1 MIHPLLILLD
11 DWLKLRQ
18 QQEALKLR
26 WHWNWMIGSSQMV
39 ALGAVRSLNG
49 SWYLETKLAVSTEA
63 RWRFEVECG
72 PRLPQLKS
80 DQEFCGFADDLN
92 LWGVPIAQFA
102 AVDIAQVPLR
112 AAHLNSLRLTAVLG

>member
-1 MIHPLLILLD
+1 MI
-11 DWLKLRQ
+11 
-18 QQEALKLR
+18 A
-26 WHWNWMIGSSQMV
+26 SSQRM

-49 SWYLETKLAVSTEA
+49 SWYLETKLAVSTES

-72 PRLPQLKS
+72 PRLLRLKS

-92 LWGVPIAQFA
+92 LWGVPLAQFV

-112 AAHLNSLRLTAVLG
+112 AAHLNLLRLTAVLG